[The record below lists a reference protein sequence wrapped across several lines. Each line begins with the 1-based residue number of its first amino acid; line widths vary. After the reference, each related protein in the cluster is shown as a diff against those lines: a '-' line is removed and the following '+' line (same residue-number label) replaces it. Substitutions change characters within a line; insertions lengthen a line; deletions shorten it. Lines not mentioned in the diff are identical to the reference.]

1 MKIGPTADKPI
12 PQPVAPGAPAA
23 SDAAR
28 TTANAAAAKAV
39 ANPPA
44 AAASATIEL
53 SSAASNLLSAGV
65 GAEFDTEKVA
75 RISAAIDDGRFRIN
89 PEAIADK
96 LISNAQELLTQAKG

>member
-1 MKIGPTADKPI
+1 MKIGPSADKPI

-28 TTANAAAAKAV
+28 TTANAAAARAV

-44 AAASATIEL
+44 AAEGATIEL
-53 SSAASNLLSAGV
+53 SSAASNLLTAGV
-65 GAEFDTEKVA
+65 DAEFDTEKVA
-75 RISAAIDDGRFRIN
+75 RMSAAIDNGSFRIN

>member
-1 MKIGPTADKPI
+1 MKIGPSADKPI

-28 TTANAAAAKAV
+28 TTANAGAARAV
-39 ANPPA
+39 AKPPA

-53 SSAASNLLSAGV
+53 SSTASNLLTAGV

-75 RISAAIDDGRFRIN
+75 RISAAIHNGSFRIN